1 MNRMWMGA
9 VAVCLVAAVSASGA
23 LNIPEADGSDGAF
36 NPVANEEVDLS
47 AAPAAAWDGEN
58 ENPGKGVYDPSKW
71 AVVFR
76 YSEVNIPAGVTIT
89 FKNRDGRPPVVWLV
103 SGNVSIAG
111 TVNLNGRNGDSD
123 LAREAEPGPGGFRGG
138 RGTPVGGP
146 GGGAGYGPGGASYFW
161 GFNVGAGGS
170 YGSLGD
176 FHLPSS
182 PQPGPIYGHPSIVP
196 LIGGSGGSGLGDAL
210 RGGGAGGG
218 AILIAARA
226 VCDIAATGTVTC
238 RGGNGAPSYGG
249 GGSGGAIRI
258 LADSIE
264 GTGAL
269 NAAAGSSNVPGGSG
283 RIRLEANTITFTG
296 SNAPAYVSST
306 PGMLWP
312 AAGAPTVR
320 IVSIGGEAVDPDP
333 KAQFGPT
340 PDASV
345 SGLNPVLVLIE
356 TTNLPPA
363 STVVTL
369 RVVPRE
375 GNDIRNIPAV
385 YNPGSGLWEASVDL
399 SSGFSTLQVRAV
411 KP

>member
-1 MNRMWMGA
+1 M
-9 VAVCLVAAVSASGA
+9 CLVTAVSASGA
-23 LNIPEADGSDGAF
+23 ITIPGADGSDGAL
-36 NPVANEEVDLS
+36 NPVANVEVDLS
-47 AAPAAAWDGEN
+47 AAPAAAWDGVN
-58 ENPGKGVYDPSKW
+58 PNPGQNKGVYDATKW

-76 YSEVNIPAGVTIT
+76 YTEVNIPAGVTVT

-111 TVNLNGRNGDSD
+111 TVNLNGQNGDNG

-146 GGGAGYGPGGASYFW
+146 GGAGYGPGGASYMW
-161 GFNVGAGGS
+161 GSIVGAGGS
-170 YGSLGD
+170 YGALGG
-176 FHLPSS
+176 FYTVNH
-182 PQPGPIYGHPSIVP
+182 PQPGPVYGHPSVVP
-196 LIGGSGGSGLGDAL
+196 LMGGSGGSGEGDEF

-218 AILIAARA
+218 AILMGAGG
-226 VCDIAATGTVTC
+226 VFSIAATGTVTC
-238 RGGNGAPSYGG
+238 RGGSGSGAWGG
-249 GGSGGAIRI
+249 GGSGGAIRV

-269 NAAAGSSNVPGGSG
+269 TATGGSSNASGGSG
-283 RIRLEANTITFTG
+283 RIRLEANTISFSG
-296 SNAPAYVSST
+296 SNAPAYISAT
-306 PGMLWP
+306 PGILWP
-312 AAGAPTVR
+312 AVGAPTVR
-320 IVSIGGEAVDPDP
+320 IVSVGGEAVDSDP

-356 TTNLPPA
+356 TTNLPPT
-363 STVVTL
+363 STVTL

-385 YNPGSGLWEASVDL
+385 YNGTSGLWEASIDL
-399 SSGFSTLQVRAV
+399 ASGYSTLQVRAV